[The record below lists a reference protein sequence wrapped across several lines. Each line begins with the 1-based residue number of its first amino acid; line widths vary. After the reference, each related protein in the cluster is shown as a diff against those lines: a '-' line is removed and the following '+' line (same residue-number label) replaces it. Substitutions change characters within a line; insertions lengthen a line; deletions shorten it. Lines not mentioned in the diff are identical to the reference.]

1 MFTPTFSLTR
11 VHVIHKIQYSIV
23 KKFFFTKLHIGGD
36 GAVFAPRPIDTI
48 LTPMLWQSYKEK
60 SQNNNFHFICSQIE
74 HDPWSRSHKQLTYAK
89 LELSDWSILIT

>member
-23 KKFFFTKLHIGGD
+23 KKIFFTKLHIGGD

-60 SQNNNFHFICSQIE
+60 SQNNNFHFICSQ
-74 HDPWSRSHKQLTYAK
+74 S
-89 LELSDWSILIT
+89 SDWLAAQSSSTN